1 MKYLRAIEPEDLDL
15 MYVVENDP
23 MVCRYTSTTVPVSR
37 YALREY
43 ISGNQGDLFRDNQ
56 VRMTIV
62 DAENGN
68 ACGFLDITDL
78 SPVHHRAEVGIVL
91 LPGSQGKG
99 IATEALKEASE
110 YAFRQGLHQLYAVCV
125 AENTRA
131 CALFQRAG
139 YERMAD
145 LSEWVF
151 VDGIYSDAVLF
162 RKRLNNIP

>member
-15 MYVVENDP
+15 MYLVENDP

-37 YALREY
+37 YALKEY
-43 ISGNQGDLFRDNQ
+43 IAGSQGDLFRDNQ

-62 DAENGN
+62 DAESGN
-68 ACGFLDITDL
+68 ACGFLDISDL
-78 SPVHHRAEVGIVL
+78 SPVNHRAQVGIVL
-91 LPGSQGKG
+91 LPEAQGKG

-125 AENTRA
+125 AENQSA

-139 YERMAD
+139 YEKMAD

-151 VDGIYSDAVLF
+151 VEGEYADAILF
-162 RKRLNNIP
+162 RKRLNYIP